1 MQKILGQLATEIK
14 IRPEQVQAAVSLL
27 DGGATVPFI
36 ARYRKEATGG
46 LDDIQLRELEYR
58 LGYLR
63 EMEDRRATILKSIA
77 EQGKLTPDLQLA
89 IDQAA
94 TKQDLEDLYLPY
106 KPKRRT
112 KGMIA
117 KEAGIEPLADALWA
131 NPSLNPQDEAQAF
144 LKPADAIE
152 GADFSTVLAVLDGVR
167 DILSERWA
175 EDASLIQALREWL
188 WKEGLFTSQL
198 ASGKDE
204 NQAEVAKFRDY
215 FDYSEPIGRVPSH
228 RALAVFRGRALAFLD
243 AKLSLPEAQ
252 ASSASAVPL
261 SASAAAQAAS
271 ALAEGRIALHLKWS
285 HSARPSDDL
294 IRKTVLWTW
303 RVKLSLSLERDLFT
317 RLREDAE
324 KVAIKVFADNLRDLL
339 LAAPAGPRV
348 VLGLD
353 PGIRTGVKV
362 AVVDATGKLVET
374 ATVYPHEPR
383 RDWDGSL
390 HTLLKLSQK
399 HGVNLIAI
407 GNGTASRETDKLA
420 ADLIK
425 QLASPD
431 GVEIQKVVVS
441 EAGASVYSASEF
453 ASQEMPDVDVS
464 LRGAASIA
472 RRLQDP
478 LAELVKIDPKSI
490 GVGQYQHDVNQTELA
505 RTLEAVVEDC
515 VNAVGVDLNTAS
527 VPLLSRVS
535 GLSGGVAKSVVR
547 WREANGVFKNR
558 QDLFKVTGLGAKTFE
573 QSAGF
578 LRIRGGNNPLD
589 MTGVHPETYPV
600 VEAIMAKVAQPV
612 ENVMGRSDMLK
623 TLRPELFANDKFGVM
638 TVQDILVELE
648 KPGRDPRPD
657 FKAARFNDGV
667 NDIRDLKEGM
677 ILEGTVSN
685 VAAFGAFVDLGVH
698 QDGLVHVSQLSN
710 KFITDAREVV
720 KTGDIVKVKVTEVD
734 VARKRIGLTMKLN
747 DAAPVNAQRNREN
760 RFEDGPR
767 QGQQAHR
774 SQGPAQSV
782 NAGQSA
788 MASAFAKLQNKA

>member
-175 EDASLIQALREWL
+175 EDASLVQALREWL

-294 IRKTVLWTW
+294 IRKTVIWTW

-431 GVEIQKVVVS
+431 GAEIQKVVVS

-547 WREANGVFKNR
+547 WREANGAFKNR
-558 QDLFKVTGLGAKTFE
+558 QDLLKVTGLGAKTFE

-623 TLRPELFANDKFGVM
+623 TLRPELFANDKFGVI

-657 FKAARFNDGV
+657 FKVARFNDGV
-667 NDIRDLKEGM
+667 DDIRDLKEGM

-747 DAAPVNAQRNREN
+747 DAAPANAQRTREN
-760 RFEDGPR
+760 RFEGGPR

>member
-175 EDASLIQALREWL
+175 EDASLVQALREWL

-252 ASSASAVPL
+252 ANSASAVPI
-261 SASAAAQAAS
+261 SASAATQAAS

-285 HSARPSDDL
+285 HAARPSDDL
-294 IRKTVLWTW
+294 IRKTVVWTW

-431 GVEIQKVVVS
+431 GAEIQKVVVS

-527 VPLLSRVS
+527 VPLLSRIS
-535 GLSGGVAKSVVR
+535 GLSGAVAKSVVR
-547 WREANGVFKNR
+547 WREANGAFKNR
-558 QDLFKVTGLGAKTFE
+558 QDLLKVTGLGAKTFE

-623 TLRPELFANDKFGVM
+623 TLRPELFANDKFGVI

-657 FKAARFNDGV
+657 FKVARFNDGV
-667 NDIRDLKEGM
+667 DDIRDLKEGM

-747 DAAPVNAQRNREN
+747 DAAPANAQRTREN
-760 RFEDGPR
+760 RFEGGPR